1 MRKSRR
7 RRGMRWA
14 NQAAREI
21 TPRDYSLSCFPWHLS
36 SLPDACFRFARV
48 GRWRPWRNKSR
59 PSWSRIVEHQSSI
72 HKVTVAHVSSSS
84 TRVSSH
90 RLHHSAKVTSLRAA
104 SLPFKRASVF
114 KFISATSRTMS
125 SSSSTPVNPE
135 VVNRVRTRP
144 GQKKRWLASL
154 IGDRLLMIAPASGH
168 LRTIRY
174 RQIDTIDPDPRCS
187 SW

>member
-21 TPRDYSLSCFPWHLS
+21 TPRDYSLSCFEWHLS

-48 GRWRPWRNKSR
+48 ERWRPWRIKSR
-59 PSWSRIVEHQSSI
+59 PSWSRIVEHTQ
-72 HKVTVAHVSSSS
+72 VTAAHVSSSS

-90 RLHHSAKVTSLRAA
+90 RLHHSAKVTSLRVA

-114 KFISATSRTMS
+114 KFIPTTARTMS
-125 SSSSTPVNPE
+125 SSSSTPVNPD
-135 VVNRVRTRP
+135 VVNRVREVENKARAETP
-144 GQKKRWLASL
+144 LASQSH
-154 IGDRLLMIAPASGH
+154 RRSIADDSSSLWSYADHPVQAN
-168 LRTIRY
+168 RRY
-174 RQIDTIDPDPRCS
+174 
-187 SW
+187 